1 MLKDLQDLA
10 CVHQQEPVGYIRD
23 WILRMLN
30 NDERVEIDLKDY
42 ISIVALTGAFNILKK
57 NPGTILLVAHSGKS
71 MT

>member
-10 CVHQQEPVGYIRD
+10 CVHQQEPVEYIWD

-30 NDERVEIDLKDY
+30 NNERVEIDLKDY

-57 NPGTILLVAHSGKS
+57 TLGPYCLLHIQENQ
-71 MT
+71 